1 MKKSRLLVT
10 LSLVA
15 VLAAFSIA
23 RADYDS
29 DYATVQKASDT
40 TAKVMVNKKTH
51 TVPISF
57 ADGAS
62 WDSVKDHY
70 ELSDASVAC
79 LEACKTTKVSVAADG
94 TLTWSK

>member
-1 MKKSRLLVT
+1 MKYSRILLTVA
-10 LSLVA
+10 LVA
-15 VLAAFSIA
+15 TLASFSLA

-40 TAKVMVNKKTH
+40 SAKVMVNKKTH

-57 ADGAS
+57 GDGAS

-79 LEACKTTKVSVAADG
+79 LESCKSTKVSVGSDG